1 MRCTKCQK
9 LPLKL
14 FLEPCSVKH
23 SESYNDLKQSAVAGC
38 DLCTLLLRYIEDT
51 LEGRTTE
58 YGNSVR
64 KLDRGISIVHNAYG
78 STRSVEVN
86 WGNKDPC
93 HPELVF
99 HSPQL
104 PPKGKF

>member
-38 DLCTLLLRYIEDT
+38 DLSTLLLRYIEAT
-51 LEGRTTE
+51 LERRTSE
-58 YGNSVR
+58 YGNFVR
-64 KLDRGISIVHNAYG
+64 KLDRGISIVHKAYG
-78 STRSVEVN
+78 SIRSVQVN
-86 WGNKDPC
+86 WGIKDTGL
-93 HPELVF
+93 PELVF